1 MQDEILLV
9 KSVFEHIKFKKKEKR
24 VKKLPTFF
32 SKNLYALVDNMTLL
46 KNDCSYSRLVMIHGN
61 FLSIL
66 GNLYEIIK
74 LIDYCLRRH
83 YLPEKISVSFTNGF
97 IMQQFLVCIV
107 DTMICLKSS
116 IPVPRASYECMYNVY
131 KALEKFTTH
140 GHCLKYQT
148 EYQTYDI
155 MLYLRHFKKNFD
167 IVYDDA
173 VMQIVRRY
181 PTELLSEED

>member
-1 MQDEILLV
+1 MQDEILLMQ
-9 KSVFEHIKFKKKEKR
+9 KVFAHITFANKKKIEE
-24 VKKLPTFF
+24 LPLLFQE
-32 SKNLYALVDNMTLL
+32 NLYELADNMTLL
-46 KNDCSYSRLVMIHGN
+46 ENDCSYSRLVMIHGN

-74 LIDYCLRRH
+74 LIDYCLRRN
-83 YLPEKISVSFTNGF
+83 YLSEKIDISFTSGLG
-97 IMQQFLVCIV
+97 MQKFLVHIV
-107 DTMICLKSS
+107 DTMIRLKSG
-116 IPVPRASYECMYNVY
+116 IPAPRASYERMFNVY
-131 KALEKFTTH
+131 KALKKFTTH

-148 EYQTYDI
+148 EYHTYDV
-155 MLYLRHFKKNFD
+155 MLYLRHLKKNFY